1 MLELLYSWPR
11 SEARLLMYNPLLEDP
26 SKLKDAELE
35 AKILDLGQKYS
46 IAARTGMN
54 QVIPQIIT
62 TLEMYKM
69 EQSKRSQ
76 TALQTTARKTN
87 GNLDDLI
94 NVD

>member
-1 MLELLYSWPR
+1 MGKVWRRVNLLVKN
-11 SEARLLMYNPLLEDP
+11 MYNPLLEDP

>member
-1 MLELLYSWPR
+1 
-11 SEARLLMYNPLLEDP
+11 MYNPLMEDP
-26 SKLKDAELE
+26 SKLKDADLE
-35 AKILDLGQKYS
+35 AKILDLSQKYS

-54 QVIPQIIT
+54 QVIPQILT

-76 TALQTTARKTN
+76 TSLQTTARKTN

>member
-1 MLELLYSWPR
+1 
-11 SEARLLMYNPLLEDP
+11 MYNPLMEDP
-26 SKLKDAELE
+26 SKLKDADLE
-35 AKILDLGQKYS
+35 AKILDLSQKYS

-54 QVIPQIIT
+54 QVIPQILT
-62 TLEMYKM
+62 TLEMYKI
-69 EQSKRSQ
+69 EQSKRNQ

>member
-1 MLELLYSWPR
+1 
-11 SEARLLMYNPLLEDP
+11 MYNPLLEDP

-62 TLEMYKM
+62 TLEMYKT

>member
-1 MLELLYSWPR
+1 
-11 SEARLLMYNPLLEDP
+11 MYNPLLEDP
-26 SKLKDAELE
+26 SKLKDVELE

-76 TALQTTARKTN
+76 IALQTTARKTN

-94 NVD
+94 NVN

>member
-1 MLELLYSWPR
+1 MPETQCSCKR
-11 SEARLLMYNPLLEDP
+11 SEDHSLMYNPLLEDP

-54 QVIPQIIT
+54 QVIPQILSS
-62 TLEMYKM
+62 LEMYKM

-76 TALQTTARKTN
+76 AALQTTARKTS

>member
-1 MLELLYSWPR
+1 
-11 SEARLLMYNPLLEDP
+11 MYNPLLEDP

-54 QVIPQIIT
+54 QVIPQILT
-62 TLEMYKM
+62 SLEMYKM

-76 TALQTTARKTN
+76 NALQTTARKTN

>member
-1 MLELLYSWPR
+1 
-11 SEARLLMYNPLLEDP
+11 MYNPLLEDP